1 MRNPIVV
8 VVFVALFTPCVRA
21 QQADAVAPPRGGV
34 TLTADCSRVRMRP
47 PEQAEEGI
55 RVCREAVE
63 AANQLPAAAVRER
76 SAAHGYLGDALLLA
90 RQWQEAID
98 EYQLALRINPASD
111 AVQAAE
117 LMGLT
122 AVAYLNLGD
131 LAEADRAAGS
141 AVANVEAS
149 MTANPSDRRVSVMTL
164 RTLLSVHARVK
175 QLQGDGSGARQARS
189 VPSGAIVLSQ

>member
-1 MRNPIVV
+1 MRHPIVV
-8 VVFVALFTPCVRA
+8 VVLCALFTSPIHGQASDVAVGVRR
-21 QQADAVAPPRGGV
+21 DV
-34 TLTADCSRVRMRP
+34 TVTADCKRVRMRS

-63 AANQLPAAAVRER
+63 AVNQLPPDAVRER

-90 RQWQEAID
+90 RQWQDAID
-98 EYQLALRINPASD
+98 EYQLAIRIDPASGG
-111 AVQAAE
+111 VHAAE

-131 LAEADRAAGS
+131 LVEADRAAT
-141 AVANVEAS
+141 AAIENVDAL
-149 MTANPSDRRVSVMTL
+149 MTTSPGDRRVSVMTL

-175 QLQGDGSGARQARS
+175 QLQGDAAGVERLAQKAAALDSS
-189 VPSGAIVLSQ
+189 K

>member
-1 MRNPIVV
+1 MRILAVLVV
-8 VVFVALFTPCVRA
+8 LVPLCTSSLRA
-21 QQADAVAPPRGGV
+21 QGNDSVVPARRDVA
-34 TLTADCSRVRMRP
+34 LTADCSRVRMRP

-63 AANQLPAAAVRER
+63 AANQLPPASVRER

-90 RQWQEAID
+90 RQWREAID
-98 EYQLALRINPASD
+98 EYDLALRVDPTSRGVHAG
-111 AVQAAE
+111 E

-141 AVANVEAS
+141 AIASVEAS
-149 MTANPSDRRVSVMTL
+149 MSANPAERRIHVMTL
-164 RTLLSVHARVK
+164 RTLFSVQTRVK
-175 QLQGDGSGARQARS
+175 QLQGDVAGVERLTEKAAALDTSK
-189 VPSGAIVLSQ
+189 